1 ASCSS
6 STTSPTSWPRPMR
19 TSSRASWPRPGT
31 RCRRERAMRPAN
43 SPSPRP
49 CRGYSKRAWHGCAP
63 AAERDICPAPIINLS
78 VDYQPNALKFWP
90 VGGGAKMVGFLDG
103 GAAPD
108 EALLDRFFFALW
120 DPVRR
125 AILQRLGDEALLV
138 SDPAP
143 PFDISL
149 QAVSRHIQV
158 LVRAGLVQ
166 QQRTG
171 RISRCSLLAGP
182 IFAVAVWI
190 NPYSKY
196 WQEPCHILP
205 PMLGGVSETP
215 RRKHGAG

>member
-1 ASCSS
+1 MASG
-6 STTSPTSWPRPMR
+6 
-19 TSSRASWPRPGT
+19 AQ
-31 RCRRERAMRPAN
+31 
-43 SPSPRP
+43 
-49 CRGYSKRAWHGCAP
+49 
-63 AAERDICPAPIINLS
+63 I
-78 VDYQPNALKFWP
+78 VALFDA
-90 VGGGAKMVGFLDG
+90 GAD
-103 GAAPD
+103 PD
-108 EALLDRFFFALW
+108 EAMLDRVFFALS

-138 SDPAP
+138 SELAA

-190 NPYSKY
+190 NRYSKY
-196 WQEPCHILP
+196 WQEQFDLLAA
-205 PMLGGVSETP
+205 MLEDSAP
-215 RRKHGAG
+215 RRRKRRAARRTTKTGRKV